1 MAKYYIKKL
10 GFQELGSPKPDGSV
24 SRGRYIYVSKQVQ
37 DFFPQLSKV
46 ITNDAVVIP
55 IVPFFKNEKVYS
67 WYVFHNDKHNQSNG
81 TRDEFRIYLNKL
93 IDPDKLY
100 QPEDIVVFER
110 VVQNDSELMPLYFM
124 YRFDNENE
132 NYQYLNSL
140 ITSSKMKGGHALF
153 EGDLSF
159 IDHSVN
165 NVENIKVVIAID
177 AEKEIVKQQ
186 EEILKEVII
195 TNDDEKDKLKQQ
207 EILQENENYENIEQ
221 IRGAHLFNSV
231 TFREFVLLAYDYKC
245 AITEKVIYW
254 SAFYNLEAAHI
265 KPKAHLGTFLPC
277 NGIALC
283 RDMHW
288 AFDKGFITID
298 DDLKVVVHEDVK
310 NTLLNEYHGK
320 KIIVPKVDYFQPSVV
335 FLQHHRANVFGMFK
349 YSGMIRKI

>member
-37 DFFPQLSKV
+37 SFFPQLSKV

-67 WYVFHNDKHNQSNG
+67 WYVYHNDKYNQSNG

-93 IDPDKLY
+93 IDPNKLY
-100 QPEDIVVFER
+100 QPNDIVVFER
-110 VVQNDSELMPLYFM
+110 VEQNDNELMPLYFM

-132 NYQYLNSL
+132 NYHFLTSL
-140 ITSSKMKGGHALF
+140 ITNSKIKGGHALF
-153 EGDLSF
+153 EGDLPF
-159 IDHSVN
+159 IEHNTN
-165 NVENIKVVIAID
+165 NVENIKVIIAND
-177 AEKEIVKQQ
+177 AEREIVKQQ
-186 EEILKEVII
+186 DEILQEFTIA
-195 TNDDEKDKLKQQ
+195 NDTTKQQ
-207 EILQENENYENIEQ
+207 EENLEENENYEDIEQ

-231 TFREFVLLAYDYKC
+231 SFRDFVLLAYDYKC

-254 SAFYNLEAAHI
+254 NSFYNLEAAHI

-298 DDLKVVVHEDVK
+298 NELKVIVHEDVK

-320 KIIVPKVDYFQPSVV
+320 KIIVPKVEYFQPSII
-335 FLQHHRANVFGMFK
+335 FLKHHQTNVFGMFK